1 MNSSDDEKIKIE
13 VLAGSNIQTGEGLI
27 RSIVKN
33 PSAHKYVIQGK
44 GARWEFDDE
53 AVLQKHILILGA
65 IGSGKSNSLYHIISE
80 IRKGMSSDDVMVV
93 FDTKGDYLKEFYADG
108 DFVIG
113 IDRTGPYSYVNWN
126 LFEDIRIEEEG
137 LRVLAADE
145 ILSTLFRPSMEKSTN
160 PFFPKA
166 ARDVVLALVTAIL
179 EDVEEPSN
187 ADLKRAVFGSREE
200 VITRL
205 KSKKDWSWVLSYIPE
220 GSQGSGVF
228 GEIYANMRPL
238 LQEPFDQAGTFS
250 IRKFV
255 RERGGKALFFEYSL
269 NTSMI
274 LKPLFSTLYDLAI
287 KEVLSSKAPKGR
299 TFFVID
305 EFSLLPYLQYI
316 ENGINFG
323 RDRGARFVIAAQNMN
338 QIVDIY
344 GQSREK
350 SIVSGVGTLISFV
363 LYDKLSREM
372 VSDRYGQNLKNVLV
386 MSRRREEGYRGQVM
400 VSNVVEDHDISTLG
414 LGESLVLPPVPPPF
428 RFSWEK
434 YIPKKP
440 DTTIKAGD
448 MRR

>member
-1 MNSSDDEKIKIE
+1 
-13 VLAGSNIQTGEGLI
+13 
-27 RSIVKN
+27 
-33 PSAHKYVIQGK
+33 
-44 GARWEFDDE
+44 
-53 AVLQKHILILGA
+53 
-65 IGSGKSNSLYHIISE
+65 
-80 IRKGMSSDDVMVV
+80 V

-220 GSQGSGVF
+220 GSQGWGVF

-274 LKPLFSTLYDLAI
+274 LKPLFSTLYDFGNQGGLVKQGSEGKDI
-287 KEVLSSKAPKGR
+287 LCYRRVLTPTVPSVYRERHQLRSGPGSKICHCSPEYEPDSRYLRGIQGKEHSLRSGDAYLVR
-299 TFFVID
+299 TI
-305 EFSLLPYLQYI
+305 
-316 ENGINFG
+316 
-323 RDRGARFVIAAQNMN
+323 R
-338 QIVDIY
+338 
-344 GQSREK
+344 
-350 SIVSGVGTLISFV
+350 
-363 LYDKLSREM
+363 
-372 VSDRYGQNLKNVLV
+372 
-386 MSRRREEGYRGQVM
+386 
-400 VSNVVEDHDISTLG
+400 
-414 LGESLVLPPVPPPF
+414 
-428 RFSWEK
+428 
-434 YIPKKP
+434 
-440 DTTIKAGD
+440 
-448 MRR
+448 